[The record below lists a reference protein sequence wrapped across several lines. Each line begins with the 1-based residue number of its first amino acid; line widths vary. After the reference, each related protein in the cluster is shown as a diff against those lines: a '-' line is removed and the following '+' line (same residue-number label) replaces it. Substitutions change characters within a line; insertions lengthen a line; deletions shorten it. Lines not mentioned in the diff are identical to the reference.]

1 MINCSAHGGE
11 VGVKIGPNAHVVSHG
26 LSVSGAETGVE
37 NEGVF
42 EDTDTV
48 IK

>member
-1 MINCSAHGGE
+1 MINCSAHGGK
-11 VGVKIGPNAHVVSHG
+11 VGVKIAPGAHVVSHG
-26 LSVSGAETGVE
+26 LRVSGAETGVE

-42 EDTDTV
+42 EDTDTE